1 MNIKTD
7 GKDLLESK
15 TFVAVGLGE
24 TVVTIGAGQEMLS
37 FVFDFVQDEDKLEGK
52 TSMEWAI
59 VDSKTLRVTLQ
70 NWNNSL
76 GTTLP
81 KPVEIGTYNNRRL
94 FVLFVV
100 RKVGKEEQIRE
111 FTFSTYLG
119 EEAQGG

>member
-7 GKDLLESK
+7 GKDLLESE

-37 FVFDFVQDEDKLEGK
+37 FVFDFVQDEDKPEGK
-52 TSMEWAI
+52 ISIKWAV

-76 GTTLP
+76 GRHSLNQLKLEPTTTDGFSFCSSSGRS
-81 KPVEIGTYNNRRL
+81 E
-94 FVLFVV
+94 
-100 RKVGKEEQIRE
+100 RKNKSER
-111 FTFSTYLG
+111 
-119 EEAQGG
+119 